1 MGFNMKC
8 ISVYTN
14 DFEVFSDIYE
24 KVLSM
29 PLAENE
35 EKQVEGV
42 TVMESGDVPDNYLD
56 RMKTKPEVVVM
67 KVRDKDITI
76 LQHKNLFEIFIPV
89 QESVVH

>member
-1 MGFNMKC
+1 MKC

-24 KVLSM
+24 QVLET

-42 TVMESGDVPDNYLD
+42 TVMESGDVPEHYLEK
-56 RMKTKPEVVVM
+56 MKTKPEVVVM
-67 KVRDKDITI
+67 KVKDKDITI
-76 LQHKNLFEIFIPV
+76 LQHRNLFEIFIPSK
-89 QESVVH
+89 ESVVH

>member
-1 MGFNMKC
+1 MKC

-24 KVLSM
+24 KVLNT

-42 TVMESGDVPDNYLD
+42 TVMESGDVPDNYID

-76 LQHKNLFEIFIPV
+76 LQHRNLFEIFIPV
-89 QESVVH
+89 NESVVH

>member
-1 MGFNMKC
+1 MKC

-24 KVLSM
+24 QVLDM

-42 TVMESGDVPDNYLD
+42 TVMESGDVPENYLD
-56 RMKTKPEVVVM
+56 RMRIKPEVVVM
-67 KVRDKDITI
+67 KVKERDITI

-89 QESVVH
+89 KESVVH

>member
-1 MGFNMKC
+1 MKC

-24 KVLSM
+24 KVLNT

-76 LQHKNLFEIFIPV
+76 LQHRNLFEIFIP
-89 QESVVH
+89 ENEIVVH

>member
-1 MGFNMKC
+1 MKC

-24 KVLSM
+24 QVLSM

-35 EKQVEGV
+35 EKQIEGITV
-42 TVMESGDVPDNYLD
+42 TESGEVPDNYLD

-76 LQHKNLFEIFIPV
+76 LQHKNLFEIFIPTP
-89 QESVVH
+89 ESVVH